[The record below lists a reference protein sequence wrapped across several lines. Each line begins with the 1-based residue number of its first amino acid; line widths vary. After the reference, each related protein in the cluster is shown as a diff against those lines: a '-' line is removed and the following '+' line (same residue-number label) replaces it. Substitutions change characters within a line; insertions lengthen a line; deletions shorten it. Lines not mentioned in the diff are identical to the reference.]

1 MQDLL
6 VKGGLQGAAVISA
19 VTTWSGGRSK
29 ELEELAEALREYE
42 KEESRDK
49 VPDKYAEDEDGTNS
63 EEEEAAAPSGEELAP
78 TSLTE
83 ADESPRDIVALTTD
97 EEKAR
102 ALEECYY
109 NLIARHFGAR
119 KTQEKLERHYS

>member
-1 MQDLL
+1 VKLMQDLL
-6 VKGGLQGAAVISA
+6 VKGGLQGVALISA
-19 VTTWSGGRSK
+19 VTTWSSSWSK
-29 ELEELAEALREYE
+29 ELKEFAEALCKYE

-49 VPDKYAEDEDGTNS
+49 VPDKYAEDEDDTDS
-63 EEEEAAAPSGEELAP
+63 DEEEVAAPSDEELAP
-78 TSLTE
+78 AGLTE

-109 NLIARHFGAR
+109 NLMAGHFSAR
-119 KTQEKLERHYS
+119 KT